1 MIARSNFIANHA
13 LLEEITFSTN
23 FEQKDTFTSYKIV
36 RQLNCKRSQLFYLLQ
51 CRICQL
57 QCVNKSETYFNIRL
71 NNHRK
76 DSKNKKQI
84 LA

>member
-36 RQLNCKRSQLFYLLQ
+36 HQLNCKRSQLFYLLQ
-51 CRICQL
+51 CQICQL